1 MSPSEMG
8 ACEDDFTG
16 AADGEAVVS
25 VMACATSG
33 DDERE
38 VASIILERDPRRQQ
52 QTVRVSNAASNAG
65 RRVRLRVVADKSPP
79 LEWRALTSEGKKD
92 DDAGGTGTS
101 TAALVRFRAGTLVL
115 QSRVS
120 FPKARTYHV
129 GDAPFE
135 KTLGSLRKLGVVAQ
149 LRFAPETSRE
159 ENGRTSIENG
169 PPKNADKNAPS
180 LSSPQTATAF
190 RLLDAA
196 ITFDDDRA
204 VGRAASASAGH
215 IALPLARDVLLAEQ
229 KTPAPRAG
237 RSPDIWDPEP
247 AQNAQDVAVLATRAR
262 RRAEMLRD
270 TPRWAGTETA
280 CAPLLAR
287 REARVCDMLG
297 ADVRLDCVLELA
309 SRLRLAQLE
318 CADPAAPAPAV
329 TTTLVDSVRAS
340 VRGGVSFRSSPSGS
354 TSGVDSRTR
363 GTLEARRAAELRS
376 LEDALDSLDDLIGL
390 DVDGLSGAARAARA
404 RRDAART
411 MVKDLE
417 LLIRERGLWD
427 AHESGVETRDVLEN
441 GLRRADMERALGR
454 PASKQDI
461 DASMAIPAA
470 ERARVVAGLD
480 VEKARLTG
488 RPEYV
493 DRLPFQ

>member
-8 ACEDDFTG
+8 ASEDDSTG

-52 QTVRVSNAASNAG
+52 QTVRVSNAASRAG
-65 RRVRLRVVADKSPP
+65 RRVRLRVVADQPSM
-79 LEWRALTSEGKKD
+79 EWRAREEEKKD
-92 DDAGGTGTS
+92 HSKDAGATGTGTG
-101 TAALVRFRAGTLVL
+101 TVALVRFRAGTLVL
-115 QSRVS
+115 ESRVS
-120 FPKARTYHV
+120 FPNARTYHV

-135 KTLGSLRKLGVVAQ
+135 RALGSLRTLGVVAQ
-149 LRFAPETSRE
+149 LRFAPSMSRVD
-159 ENGRTSIENG
+159 GRTATEDG
-169 PPKNADKNAPS
+169 PPKKKSADAP
-180 LSSPQTATAF
+180 LSSPEPATAF

-204 VGRAASASAGH
+204 VGRAASASAGRL
-215 IALPLARDVLLAEQ
+215 ALPLARDVLLAEQ

-247 AQNAQDVAVLATRAR
+247 AQNAQDVAVMETRAR
-262 RRAEMLRD
+262 RHAEMLRD
-270 TPRWAGTETA
+270 TPRWKGTETA

-309 SRLRLAQLE
+309 SRLRLAKLE
-318 CADPAAPAPAV
+318 RADPAPV
-329 TTTLVDSVRAS
+329 TTTTTTLVDSVRAS
-340 VRGGVSFRSSPSGS
+340 VRGGVSFRPSPSGS
-354 TSGVDSRTR
+354 TSGVDSRAS
-363 GTLEARRAAELRS
+363 TLEARRAAELRS

-404 RRDAART
+404 RRDAARH

-417 LLIRERGLWD
+417 LEIRERGLWD

-454 PASKQDI
+454 PATKQDI
-461 DASMAIPAA
+461 EASMAIPAA

-493 DRLPFQ
+493 DRLPFE